1 LLECPQA
8 NPVPIKEYLILS
20 DQPLS
25 ESEFAALRALDTP
38 TVCNALEI
46 TSPERRAIGFTTT
59 PLVCA
64 RPHLPSIVGYARTA
78 TLRAMQPTVPDIVDR
93 IAYYDY
99 VAGGQGP
106 TITIIE
112 DIDDQPGFGAFWG
125 EVNTNIHQAIGCLG
139 VITNGSIRD
148 LPDCAQGF
156 VLLAGNVGP
165 SHAHVHIVDF
175 GKPVTIHGM
184 AVQSG
189 DLIHADQHGAVIIPH
204 DVARDIPAAAA
215 SIVAREAIVL
225 AACKAPG
232 AGIAS
237 VKAALSKAAEY
248 H

>member
-1 LLECPQA
+1 MT
-8 NPVPIKEYLILS
+8 

-25 ESEFAALRALDTP
+25 ETEFAALRALDTP

-46 TSPERRAIGFTTT
+46 TSPECRATGFTVT

-64 RPHLPSIVGYARTA
+64 RPNLPPIVGYARTA
-78 TLRAMQPTVPDIVDR
+78 TLRSMRPAAPGVADR

-112 DIDDQPGFGAFWG
+112 DIDDQAGFGAFWG
-125 EVNTNIHQAIGCLG
+125 EVNTNIHKAIGCIG

-148 LPDCAQGF
+148 LPDCAEGF
-156 VLLAGNVGP
+156 QLLAGNIGP

-175 GKPVTIHGM
+175 GKPVTINGM
-184 AVQSG
+184 KVQSG

-204 DVARDIPAAAA
+204 DAARDIPAAAA
-215 SIVAREAIVL
+215 KIVEREAIVL

-232 AGIAS
+232 SGIES
-237 VKAALSKAAEY
+237 VKAALAKAAEY

>member
-1 LLECPQA
+1 MT
-8 NPVPIKEYLILS
+8 

-25 ESEFAALRALDTP
+25 ETEFAALRALDTP

-46 TSPERRAIGFTTT
+46 TSPERRATGFTVT

-64 RPHLPSIVGYARTA
+64 RPDLPPIVGYARTA
-78 TLRAMQPTVPDIVDR
+78 TLRSMRPAAPGAADR

-106 TITIIE
+106 AITIIE
-112 DIDDQPGFGAFWG
+112 DIDDQAGFGAFWG
-125 EVNTNIHQAIGCLG
+125 EVNTNIHKAIGCIG

-148 LPDCAQGF
+148 LPDCAEGF
-156 VLLAGNVGP
+156 QLLAGNIGP

-175 GKPVTIHGM
+175 GKPVTINGM
-184 AVQSG
+184 KVQSG

-204 DVARDIPAAAA
+204 DAARDIPAAAA
-215 SIVAREAIVL
+215 KIVEREAIVL

-232 AGIAS
+232 SGIES
-237 VKAALSKAAEY
+237 VKAALAKAAEY